1 MNSFVRTI
9 KDWDLK
15 DMTIVMI
22 NMLLKETLNYMNVM
36 IVQSVL

>member
-15 DMTIVMI
+15 DMTIVII

>member
-22 NMLLKETLNYMNVM
+22 NMVLKETLNYMNVM